1 MPSTGRAGRSRITA
15 WRPEVSGVAEIL
27 HARFFEHAYPMH
39 THDTWSLLI
48 VDDGM
53 IRYDLEHDEHGAL
66 HHQVTLL
73 PPHVPHSGSPATPG
87 GFRKRVLYLGTDVLG
102 EEHIGAAVDR
112 PTLADPLLRHR
123 VHHLHA
129 ALAAPGGELEA
140 ESRLAFVAERLTR
153 HLDLRSAPRPAPGGR
168 DAAVLADRLR
178 QLLDAHLVEGLTLRE
193 AAARL
198 HAHPTHLVRTF
209 SRAFGIAPHQY
220 LTARRVDRARR
231 LLLDGV
237 PPRTVAVA
245 AGFYD
250 QAHLGRHFKRIV
262 GVAPGRYAA
271 GAATAATTAT
281 TATTTTT
288 ALSRRRPPR

>member
-1 MPSTGRAGRSRITA
+1 M
-15 WRPEVSGVAEIL
+15 L

-48 VDDGM
+48 VDAGVV
-53 IRYDLEHDEHGAL
+53 RYDLEHDEHGAL
-66 HHQVTLL
+66 HDQVTLL

-87 GFRKRVLYLGTDVLG
+87 GFRKRVLYLGADVLG
-102 EEHIGAAVDR
+102 ERHIGAAVDR
-112 PTLADPLLRHR
+112 PTLADPLLRDR
-123 VHHLHA
+123 VHRLHT
-129 ALAAPGGELEA
+129 ALAEPGGELEA
-140 ESRLAFVAERLTR
+140 ESRLAFVAERLVR

-178 QLLDAHLVEGLTLRE
+178 QLLDARVVEGLTLRE

-209 SRAFGIAPHQY
+209 SRAYGIAPHQY
-220 LTARRVDRARR
+220 LIARRVDRARR
-231 LLLDGV
+231 MLLDGV
-237 PPRTVAVA
+237 PPRTAAVA

-250 QAHLGRHFKRIV
+250 QSHLTRHFKRIV

-271 GAATAATTAT
+271 GAAV
-281 TATTTTT
+281 
-288 ALSRRRPPR
+288 LSRQRPR

>member
-1 MPSTGRAGRSRITA
+1 MPSTGRAGRSRVTA
-15 WRPEVSGVAEIL
+15 WRPGVGGVAEVL

-53 IRYDLEHDEHGAL
+53 VRYDLEHDEHGAL

-73 PPHVPHSGSPATPG
+73 PPHIPHSGSPATPG
-87 GFRKRVLYLGTDVLG
+87 GFRKRVLYLGADVLG
-102 EEHIGAAVDR
+102 EQHIGAAVDR

-123 VHHLHA
+123 VHQLHT
-129 ALAAPGGELEA
+129 ALAEPGGELEA
-140 ESRLAFVAERLTR
+140 ESRLAFVAERLVR
-153 HLDLRSAPRPAPGGR
+153 HLDLRSAPRPGARPAPGGR

-178 QLLDAHLVEGLTLRE
+178 QLLDARVVEGLTLRE

-198 HAHPTHLVRTF
+198 HAHPTRLVRTF

-231 LLLDGV
+231 MLLDGM
-237 PPRTVAVA
+237 PPSTVAAA

-250 QAHLGRHFKRIV
+250 QSHLTRHFKRIV
-262 GVAPGRYAA
+262 GMAPGRYAA
-271 GAATAATTAT
+271 GAAV
-281 TATTTTT
+281 
-288 ALSRRRPPR
+288 LSRPRPP